1 MAPASFFL
9 FVLFF
14 VFFFFWSTLDAT
26 DVRKMSRNS
35 RKIGCKFFFVCL
47 FVYCSF
53 PNNINRNNVGA
64 GNWLFQLELM
74 VNDVFFG
81 YSV

>member
-1 MAPASFFL
+1 MALASFFL
-9 FVLFF
+9 VCF
-14 VFFFFWSTLDAT
+14 VFCIFWSTLDAT
-26 DVRKMSRNS
+26 DVCEMSENSKMDVSFL
-35 RKIGCKFFFVCL
+35 FFC

-81 YSV
+81 CSV